1 MSIVHCLSEGWLLDH
16 LFFVN
21 KSGYQLCHSHERS
34 ARDFLGVS
42 SAAASSDKYP
52 VVDASPATSNGC
64 RKKSVSELGT
74 AGKKSDAMLNKTYMF
89 REEFFNVFKPHIA
102 VDFQKEPQQQSFEV
116 GLEDGKERQ
125 EGAKS
130 DVSHSVAPRKKRKR
144 SREFNR
150 GEHDALEYHL
160 KISKV
165 IAEGTRSLVQEGLKS
180 GFLQPSSMKPVC
192 SKTHDM
198 RPSDCGLAELC
209 EMAKQYSSVNETEQT
224 TVSKIDEEAFLPEQV
239 QLSCVTQNIMNY
251 TKLITLM
258 GHKYLFPP
266 KSCFLLSDISCM
278 QPLLNYNKKFD
289 VIVIDPPWENK
300 SLKRS
305 NRYSH
310 LPPWQIKQIP
320 VPALAAPECLV
331 ITWVTNRQ
339 KHLRFVK
346 DELYPHWAV
355 HGVVEWYW
363 VKITRSGEFV
373 FPLDSPHKKP
383 YEVLVLGRIQGSRDL
398 PLRNKISGDEAL
410 PIPGHKLIVSVP
422 STLHSH
428 KPPLTEILKEYTR
441 PDVECLELFARNL
454 QPGWTSWGNEVLKFQ
469 HMDYFTEVQNKK

>member
-1 MSIVHCLSEGWLLDH
+1 MAIVHCQPAGWLLDH
-16 LFFVN
+16 LFFIN
-21 KSGYQLCHSHERS
+21 QSGYQLCRAHEDLVGAFS
-34 ARDFLGVS
+34 DVP
-42 SAAASSDKYP
+42 SAAASSDKDP
-52 VVDASPATSNGC
+52 IVAATSVTSTSC
-64 RKKSVSELGT
+64 RKGSVSEPG
-74 AGKKSDAMLNKTYMF
+74 AAEKKSREMLKKTHLF

-102 VDFQKEPQQQSFEV
+102 ADFQKELQQGSSEA
-116 GLEDGKERQ
+116 GLEEKGSEQQ

-130 DVSHSVAPRKKRKR
+130 GESHSEAAKKKRKR
-144 SREFNR
+144 RSSVLNY
-150 GEHDALEYHL
+150 GERDALEYHL
-160 KISKV
+160 KIRKV
-165 IAEGTRSLVQEGLKS
+165 ISEGTRSLVQEGLKS
-180 GFLQPSSMKPVC
+180 GFLQASSTKPIY
-192 SKTHDM
+192 SRTLDTRH
-198 RPSDCGLAELC
+198 SDFSLAELC
-209 EMAKQYSSVNETEQT
+209 EMAKQYVFVNETEQRA
-224 TVSKIDEEAFLPEQV
+224 VCKINEDASVPEQI
-239 QLSCVTQNIMNY
+239 QLSCVTENVSND

-266 KSCFLLSDISCM
+266 KSSFLLSDISCM

-300 SLKRS
+300 SVKRS
-305 NRYSH
+305 NRYSY

-331 ITWVTNRQ
+331 VTWVTNRQ
-339 KHLRFVK
+339 KHLHFVK

-373 FPLDSPHKKP
+373 FPLESSHKKP
-383 YEVLVLGRIQGSRDL
+383 YEILVLGRIQGSTDM
-398 PLRNKISGDEAL
+398 PLRSGDEAL
-410 PIPGHKLIVSVP
+410 PIPDHKLIVSVP

-454 QPGWTSWGNEVLKFQ
+454 QPGWTSWGNEVIKFQ
-469 HMDYFTEVQNKK
+469 HMDYFTEEQYKK